1 MFRILPTI
9 LKKPMSICFSDQK
22 ESYGSNFQKL
32 VKTRKRKF
40 NKLFYKLKDS
50 SNSIFGSFRN
60 WCSPTAFI
68 KCCSTIFFVKSK
80 HSVLGFIS
88 LTNFLFSV
96 LQDSSKSIWGS
107 FRNRCSPTA
116 FIKCWWM
123 QWEFSFQTTPM
134 EMPNLSS
141 PF

>member
-1 MFRILPTI
+1 
-9 LKKPMSICFSDQK
+9 MSICFSDEK
-22 ESYGSNFQKL
+22 ENYTFNFQKL
-32 VKTRKRKF
+32 VTITVRKHGNLISYFTNWRTPQIH
-40 NKLFYKLKDS
+40 
-50 SNSIFGSFRN
+50 SIFGSFRN

-80 HSVLGFIS
+80 HAVLGFNHF
-88 LTNFLFSV
+88 THFLFSI